1 MEINRNWTVLF
12 IGGSSGTG
20 KSSIAYEI
28 ARFYGV
34 NVLEVD
40 DIHLTVETVT
50 TKENFPAI
58 HYWNTSINWKDI
70 GIDYIVCCIKSNIM
84 RRCH

>member
-50 TKENFPAI
+50 TRRIFLQYI
-58 HYWNTSINWKDI
+58 I
-70 GIDYIVCCIKSNIM
+70 GIPV
-84 RRCH
+84 

>member
-1 MEINRNWTVLF
+1 MLGYMLCTKLRNKDGKMDRNRNWTVLF

-40 DIHLTVETVT
+40 DVHLTVETDT
-50 TKENFPAI
+50 AKENYTAI
-58 HYWNTSINWKDI
+58 HYWDTGKNW
-70 GIDYIVCCIKSNIM
+70 
-84 RRCH
+84 

>member
-40 DIHLTVETVT
+40 DIHLTVETSYNKGEFSCNT
-50 TKENFPAI
+50 LLEYQYKLER
-58 HYWNTSINWKDI
+58 YWD
-70 GIDYIVCCIKSNIM
+70 
-84 RRCH
+84 